1 MIDDL
6 RGRRVLVTGSSTGI
20 GAATARAF
28 ARHGARVAV
37 HGHANRERAEQV
49 AGAIRAGGGEAVVL
63 TGDVTEQGTAERL
76 IDDTVAAFGG
86 LDVLVNN
93 AGGMVARA
101 PLEGGDPALLD
112 QVLALNVHQLVAA
125 CRAVLPVFQRQGG
138 GCIINTGSIAA
149 SNGGGVGGGL
159 YAGAKAFVETLTRNL
174 AKEFAPYNVRVN
186 AVAPGTILTAFHERH
201 STPEKLEGQRQGIPL
216 KRLGTPEDCAGAY
229 LFLAS
234 DELSGYI
241 TGQVIQVNGGQL
253 MP

>member
-1 MIDDL
+1 MIEDL
-6 RGRRVLVTGSSTGI
+6 QGKRVLVTGSSTGI
-20 GAATARAF
+20 GAAVARGF

-37 HGHANRERAEQV
+37 HGHANRARAEQV
-49 AGAIRAGGGEAVVL
+49 AADIRAAGGEAVVL
-63 TGDVTEQGTAERL
+63 TGDVTEAGVVERL
-76 IDDTVAAFGG
+76 IEQTVSAFGG
-86 LDVLVNN
+86 LDVLINN
-93 AGGMVARA
+93 AGGMVQRA
-101 PLEGGDPALLD
+101 PLDGGDPALLD

-125 CRAVLPVFQRQGG
+125 CRAVLAPFKRQGG
-138 GCIINTGSIAA
+138 GCIVNTGSIAA

-174 AKEFAPYNVRVN
+174 AKEFAPHGVRVN
-186 AVAPGTILTAFHERH
+186 AVAPGTIMTAFHERH
-201 STPEKLEGQRQGIPL
+201 STPEKLEGQRQGIPM

-234 DELSGYI
+234 ESLSGYI

>member
-6 RGRRVLVTGSSTGI
+6 RGKRVLVTGSSTGI
-20 GAATARAF
+20 GAAVARGF

-37 HGHANRERAEQV
+37 HGHAHRERAEQV
-49 AGAIRAGGGEAVVL
+49 AEAIRAAGGEAVVVL
-63 TGDVTEQGTAERL
+63 GDVTEPGTVERL
-76 IDDTVAAFGG
+76 IEQTAQAFGG

-101 PLEGGDPALLD
+101 PLDGSDPALLE
-112 QVLALNVHQLVAA
+112 QVLALNVRQLVDA
-125 CRAVLPVFQRQGG
+125 CRAVLPVFKQQGG
-138 GCIINTGSIAA
+138 GCIVNTGSIAA
-149 SNGGGVGGGL
+149 TNGGGVGGGL

-174 AKEFAPYNVRVN
+174 AKEYASHQVRVN

-201 STPEKLEGQRQGIPL
+201 STPEKLEGQRQGIPMQ
-216 KRLGTPEDCAGAY
+216 RLGTPEDCVGAY

-234 DELSGYI
+234 NELSGYI